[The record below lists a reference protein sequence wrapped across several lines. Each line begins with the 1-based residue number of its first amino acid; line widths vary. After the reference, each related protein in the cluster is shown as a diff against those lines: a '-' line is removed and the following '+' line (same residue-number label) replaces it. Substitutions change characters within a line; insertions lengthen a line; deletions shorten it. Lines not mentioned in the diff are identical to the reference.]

1 MKKLIF
7 ATALM
12 LGMAAAAQAAPLIII
27 EAANPAA
34 QARQAASPAPASL
47 SRSDLLVVRT
57 AAVVV
62 PPVNMSELPEPEV
75 FLMML
80 LGLCL
85 IGYRASRHS
94 DEKFE

>member
-12 LGMAAAAQAAPLIII
+12 LGIASAAQAAPLVII
-27 EAANPAA
+27 EAASLAPH
-34 QARQAASPAPASL
+34 ARQAASPLPASL
-47 SRSDLLVVRT
+47 SASDLLVVQT

-62 PPVNMSELPEPEV
+62 PPANMSELPEPEV